1 METKVIPAGRSTMHR
16 IPRVPFTLDWGL
28 AGQNGREGRG
38 WLKTVFLWTLYKWMT
53 TEL

>member
-16 IPRVPFTLDWGL
+16 IPSVPFTLDWGL

-38 WLKTVFLWTLYKWMT
+38 WLKTQFSCGRHING
-53 TEL
+53 